1 VDEIDEIM
9 RRVRKLEIK
18 ARRLVNESFSGD
30 YHSSFKGQGLDFEE
44 HREYQHGDEIRFID
58 WNVTARMGDPFIRT
72 FKENREVSAIIAVDV
87 SASGVF
93 GSVHLSKRE
102 LAAETAAVLGF
113 SALQNGDK
121 VGLLL
126 FAEEAFFY
134 LPPAKGTKHVLRMVR
149 EILTAEPEKQGTR
162 ISAACEFIMRTIKR
176 KSLVFILSDFFDHD
190 YEKKLTTL
198 SRKHETIAL
207 TITDPAEKQLPAI
220 GKINLLD
227 PETGFQSTVNTNNSN
242 VRMGYEK
249 LMRRQREGTR
259 ELFRRNGIDTAELS
273 TAKDSLPSLHR
284 LFKRRANRRT
294 T

>member
-1 VDEIDEIM
+1 MDEIDEIM